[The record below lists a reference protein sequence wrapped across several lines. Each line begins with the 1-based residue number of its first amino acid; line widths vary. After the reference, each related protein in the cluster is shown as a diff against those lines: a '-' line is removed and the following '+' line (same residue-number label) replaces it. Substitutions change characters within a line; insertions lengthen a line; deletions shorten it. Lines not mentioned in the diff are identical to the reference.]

1 VRCAVIA
8 RCARFAVIL
17 LLSGAIGLSCS
28 GAGGRDAAALTA
40 TTFGHMRAPAGSAS
54 VEEVFAPRYES
65 HSAEFLTFRSCNDLY
80 RIFATNDAD
89 AFLQVI
95 WETAK
100 RANWQV
106 PNPLPRAGL
115 NIMNEVRLRGDQT
128 VVLLIFYDLDDP
140 VLLGA
145 RAGNPDRAFRP
156 QVIDRQAWRF
166 AAILT
171 IRDASDPGWS
181 DCEREDIAR

>member
-8 RCARFAVIL
+8 RCSRLEVIL

-40 TTFGHMRAPAGSAS
+40 TTFGHMPAPAGSAS

-65 HSAEFLTFRSCNDLY
+65 HSGEGLTFRSCNDLN
-80 RIFATNDAD
+80 RVFATNDAD

-95 WETAK
+95 WDTGMS
-100 RANWQV
+100 ANWRMPTPV
-106 PNPLPRAGL
+106 PRAGL
-115 NIMNEVRLRGDQT
+115 NIMNEIRLRGEQT

-140 VLLGA
+140 VHLGA
-145 RAGNPDRAFRP
+145 RAGNPDRAFRA

-171 IRDASDPGWS
+171 IRDASDPVWS

>member
-1 VRCAVIA
+1 VIA
-8 RCARFAVIL
+8 RRSRLAVIL
-17 LLSGAIGLSCS
+17 LLSGAMGLGCS
-28 GAGGRDAAALTA
+28 GAGGRDAAALRA
-40 TTFGHMRAPAGSAS
+40 TTFGHMPAPAGSAS

-95 WETAK
+95 SDTGMSASWRMPTPV
-100 RANWQV
+100 R
-106 PNPLPRAGL
+106 RAGL
-115 NIMNEVRLRGDQT
+115 NSMNEVRLRGEQT

-140 VLLGA
+140 LLLSA
-145 RAGNPDRAFRP
+145 RAGDLDRAFRP